1 MSTDTPKTDAGE
13 AAAMYASEYHKVRQE
28 LEEAKKWRGVM
39 TDIADKTQQRCAIL
53 ESQLAAEQEKV
64 KRLESDKRLL
74 VHALGVAEE
83 SLEAG
88 VWSYTKKMLRE
99 LIDEYKEAK

>member
-1 MSTDTPKTDAGE
+1 MSTDTPRTDAGE

-53 ESQLAAEQEKV
+53 ESQLTAEQEKV
-64 KRLESDKRLL
+64 KK
-74 VHALGVAEE
+74 
-83 SLEAG
+83 
-88 VWSYTKKMLRE
+88 LRE
-99 LIDEYKEAK
+99 ALEKLHKFAFIEHGLDSAWVKPLNDARDTIEVTS